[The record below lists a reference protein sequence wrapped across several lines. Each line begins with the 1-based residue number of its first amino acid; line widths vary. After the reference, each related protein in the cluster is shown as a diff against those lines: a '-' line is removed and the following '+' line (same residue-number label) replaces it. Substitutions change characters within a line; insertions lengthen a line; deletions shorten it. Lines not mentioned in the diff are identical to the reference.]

1 MAKKVAVIL
10 GSKSDL
16 ERMKPAEEV
25 FKDFGVE
32 FELKILSAHRAPN
45 LVKEYVLNLES
56 RGFEVVI
63 AAAGMA
69 AHLPGVVASLTPLP
83 VIGVPL
89 SATFQGLDS
98 LLSIVQ
104 MPPGVPVATMAV
116 DGAKNAALFACQ
128 ILSLS
133 YPELRQQ
140 LKDYKQGLEESFQGG
155 LSD

>member
-1 MAKKVAVIL
+1 MAKKVAIIL

-45 LVKEYVLNLES
+45 LVKEYVLSLES
-56 RGFEVVI
+56 RGFEAVI

-69 AHLPGVVASLTPLP
+69 AHLPGVVASLTTLP

-128 ILSLS
+128 ILALS

-140 LKDYKQGLEESFQGG
+140 LKDYKQGLEESFRG
-155 LSD
+155 